1 MTIKYKTIKEIK
13 KMISQKEISNKEI
26 VQEVY
31 KLINEN
37 SHLNAFV
44 TLNEE
49 NSIKQ
54 ADNLDNNPS
63 EMALAGIP
71 IAQKDLF
78 CTKGLRTTCGSKIL
92 DNFIP
97 PYSATVIE
105 NLENAGCISVGKTN
119 MDEFAMGSSNET
131 SYFGNVHNPWGDKLV
146 PGGSSG
152 GSASAVAAG
161 IVPAASGTDTG
172 GSIRQPAS
180 LCGITGLKPTYGRV
194 SRWGMIA
201 FASSLDQA
209 GPMARTVEDCALLLN
224 EMCSHDI
231 KDTTSLDEDIPN
243 FENRA
248 GAVTLDITMAELNT
262 YSQNCSPTDPPIL
275 MSWPGA
281 LPRQLDEY
289 IDLNNETNTELLADQ
304 IWDGER
310 NLDPNWEAILKKN
323 FLNSGG
329 YQYFK
334 MIVDEVST
342 RFNLANT
349 VDDFEII
356 TDKEN
361 YYSLEVLNIINN
373 IRDDF
378 NTYQANL
385 DTTTFMPRQ
394 ANDCANVE
402 YYIDDLKWGLP
413 VYLGLDGTEVT
424 EEYKY
429 DTGEFLETK
438 GFYLPTYYYYNKTD
452 SRYQPF
458 KRPSSGGF
466 SHSSIFL
473 LVSKFQLDVKGEPYF
488 FMDLDR
494 LNCIDEV
501 APYKENEFSEMNNM
515 STGNPN
521 SAFAKLPLS
530 IQDEVAYSGSQ
541 ITSKSYDPPLNRLS
555 RLAIR
560 LRFHNGRPVK
570 FGIQP
575 FSFVL
580 EIKCSKQSLKL
591 K

>member
-49 NSIKQ
+49 NSLKQ

-243 FENRA
+243 FENDLNQSLK
-248 GAVTLDITMAELNT
+248 GKKIGVVKDLDLSSLDNDVVSVYEDSLNEFVSLGAELKDI
-262 YSQNCSPTDPPIL
+262 S
-275 MSWPGA
+275 
-281 LPRQLDEY
+281 LP
-289 IDLNNETNTELLADQ
+289 
-304 IWDGER
+304 
-310 NLDPNWEAILKKN
+310 
-323 FLNSGG
+323 
-329 YQYFK
+329 
-334 MIVDEVST
+334 
-342 RFNLANT
+342 NLALS
-349 VDDFEII
+349 V
-356 TDKEN
+356 
-361 YYSLEVLNIINN
+361 
-373 IRDDF
+373 
-378 NTYQANL
+378 
-385 DTTTFMPRQ
+385 
-394 ANDCANVE
+394 
-402 YYIDDLKWGLP
+402 
-413 VYLGLDGTEVT
+413 
-424 EEYKY
+424 
-429 DTGEFLETK
+429 
-438 GFYLPTYYYYNKTD
+438 PTYY
-452 SRYQPF
+452 
-458 KRPSSGGF
+458 
-466 SHSSIFL
+466 
-473 LVSKFQLDVKGEPYF
+473 V
-488 FMDLDR
+488 
-494 LNCIDEV
+494 V
-501 APYKENEFSEMNNM
+501 APAECSSN
-515 STGNPN
+515 
-521 SAFAKLPLS
+521 
-530 IQDEVAYSGSQ
+530 
-541 ITSKSYDPPLNRLS
+541 LS
-555 RLAIR
+555 R
-560 LRFHNGRPVK
+560 FDGVK
-570 FGIQP
+570 FGRRSENPKDLEELYIQTRSEGFGDEVKRRILIGSYVLSAGYYDAYYKKAQQVRRLIKKDFDEA
-575 FSFVL
+575 FSNVDVIMTPTTRGPAFEMGSKGSDPIQMYL
-580 EIKCSKQSLKL
+580 EDLFTISANLAGLPAMSLPNGNIDNKPIGL
-591 K
+591 QIIGNFLDESSILNFAHMYQTKTNWHMYTPEGVKE

>member
-49 NSIKQ
+49 NSLKQ

-152 GSASAVAAG
+152 GAASAVAAG

-243 FENRA
+243 FENDLNQSLK
-248 GAVTLDITMAELNT
+248 GKKIGVVKDLDLSSLDNDVVSVYEDSLNEFVSLGAELKDI
-262 YSQNCSPTDPPIL
+262 S
-275 MSWPGA
+275 
-281 LPRQLDEY
+281 LP
-289 IDLNNETNTELLADQ
+289 
-304 IWDGER
+304 
-310 NLDPNWEAILKKN
+310 
-323 FLNSGG
+323 
-329 YQYFK
+329 
-334 MIVDEVST
+334 
-342 RFNLANT
+342 NLALS
-349 VDDFEII
+349 V
-356 TDKEN
+356 
-361 YYSLEVLNIINN
+361 
-373 IRDDF
+373 
-378 NTYQANL
+378 
-385 DTTTFMPRQ
+385 
-394 ANDCANVE
+394 
-402 YYIDDLKWGLP
+402 
-413 VYLGLDGTEVT
+413 
-424 EEYKY
+424 
-429 DTGEFLETK
+429 
-438 GFYLPTYYYYNKTD
+438 PTYY
-452 SRYQPF
+452 
-458 KRPSSGGF
+458 
-466 SHSSIFL
+466 
-473 LVSKFQLDVKGEPYF
+473 V
-488 FMDLDR
+488 
-494 LNCIDEV
+494 V
-501 APYKENEFSEMNNM
+501 APAECSSN
-515 STGNPN
+515 
-521 SAFAKLPLS
+521 
-530 IQDEVAYSGSQ
+530 
-541 ITSKSYDPPLNRLS
+541 LS
-555 RLAIR
+555 R
-560 LRFHNGRPVK
+560 FDGVK
-570 FGIQP
+570 FGRRSENPKDLEELYIQTRSEGFGDEVKRRILIGSYVLSAGYYDAYYKKAQQVRRLIKKDFDEA
-575 FSFVL
+575 FSNVDVIMTPTTRGPAFEMGSKGSDPIQMYL
-580 EIKCSKQSLKL
+580 EDLFTISANLAGLPAMSLPNGNIDKKPIGL
-591 K
+591 QIIGNFLDESTILNFGHMYQTKTNWHMLTPDGVKE

>member
-31 KLINEN
+31 KLVNEN

-49 NSIKQ
+49 NSLKQ

-243 FENRA
+243 FENDLNQSLK
-248 GAVTLDITMAELNT
+248 GKKIGVVKDLDLSSLDNDVVSVYEDSLNEFVSLGAELKDI
-262 YSQNCSPTDPPIL
+262 S
-275 MSWPGA
+275 
-281 LPRQLDEY
+281 LP
-289 IDLNNETNTELLADQ
+289 
-304 IWDGER
+304 
-310 NLDPNWEAILKKN
+310 
-323 FLNSGG
+323 
-329 YQYFK
+329 
-334 MIVDEVST
+334 
-342 RFNLANT
+342 NLALS
-349 VDDFEII
+349 V
-356 TDKEN
+356 
-361 YYSLEVLNIINN
+361 
-373 IRDDF
+373 
-378 NTYQANL
+378 
-385 DTTTFMPRQ
+385 
-394 ANDCANVE
+394 
-402 YYIDDLKWGLP
+402 
-413 VYLGLDGTEVT
+413 
-424 EEYKY
+424 
-429 DTGEFLETK
+429 
-438 GFYLPTYYYYNKTD
+438 PTYY
-452 SRYQPF
+452 
-458 KRPSSGGF
+458 
-466 SHSSIFL
+466 
-473 LVSKFQLDVKGEPYF
+473 V
-488 FMDLDR
+488 
-494 LNCIDEV
+494 V
-501 APYKENEFSEMNNM
+501 APAECSSN
-515 STGNPN
+515 
-521 SAFAKLPLS
+521 
-530 IQDEVAYSGSQ
+530 
-541 ITSKSYDPPLNRLS
+541 LS
-555 RLAIR
+555 R
-560 LRFHNGRPVK
+560 FDGVK
-570 FGIQP
+570 FGRRSENPKDLEELYIQTRSEGFGDEVKRRILIGSYVLSAGYYDAYYKKAQQVRRLIKKDFDEA
-575 FSFVL
+575 FSNVDVIMTPTTRGPAFEMGSKGSDPIQMYL
-580 EIKCSKQSLKL
+580 EDLFTISANLAGLPAMSLPNGNIDKKPIGL
-591 K
+591 QIIGNFLDESTILNFGHMYQTKTNWHMLTPDGVKE